1 MSISFKHMHVYSYL
15 LCRFKLVG
23 IVVYVKDIDSYNW
36 NIPIIVAPMY
46 DASWQCNNISLF
58 EAVNFLVLIL
68 ELLALALT
76 LSKLFLTKWLELLL
90 KSRWASGESQP
101 CETPTCDK
109 TCILITHG

>member
-1 MSISFKHMHVYSYL
+1 MWVSLKHMYSYL
-15 LCRFKLVG
+15 LSRFKLIS

-68 ELLALALT
+68 KLLALALT
-76 LSKLFLTKWLELLL
+76 LSKFTTGNPLYCHNFFCNAKFLL
-90 KSRWASGESQP
+90 Q
-101 CETPTCDK
+101 
-109 TCILITHG
+109 